1 MNFNMSDL
9 DVYDSYEADQARNGE
24 EVFKIEEQIKGKSQA
39 KSLLAVI
46 YETHEAD
53 ELADA
58 KIREEMRNT
67 TQTTAKKARTISA
80 VWEAVEE
87 DEIRDFYQSF

>member
-9 DVYDSYEADQARNGE
+9 DVFDSYEADSARDGE
-24 EVFKIEEQIKGKSQA
+24 NVFKIEEQIKGKNQA

-58 KIREEMRNT
+58 KIREEMRNGTQAT
-67 TQTTAKKARTISA
+67 TKKAGALSA

-87 DEIRDFYQSF
+87 DELRDFYQSF